1 MANDRLTEF
10 RRRINIDPRMHITP
24 EGEPYLLTQSLAAW
38 ARGIEHDLER
48 IDILSPYVDF
58 EIDDPITPLEE
69 TCWRLDSA
77 VDKLTYLTALCVSVA
92 VLETGRTQRGER
104 RLRLRRVR
112 KVRDD
117 LVARLGELGDTCEA
131 AARLCTFLT
140 EWPESRASQLRN
152 AVAHEMAAFGG
163 NLALAPF
170 EQKLVSG
177 SGQES
182 HDVMFLAPADSHLDP
197 AQDARAQWGDL
208 IDSVRQSAAVLE
220 AMLECMESV
229 VAKQGP
235 KVPVFSVTV
244 RIRASGRPVIE

>member
-1 MANDRLTEF
+1 MANDRLAEF
-10 RRRINIDPRMHITP
+10 RRRINIDPRMHTTP
-24 EGEPYLLTQSLAAW
+24 EGESYLLTQSLAAW

-48 IDILSPYVDF
+48 IDILSPCMDF
-58 EIDDPITPLEE
+58 ESDDPITPLEE

-77 VDKLTYLTALCVSVA
+77 VDKLTYLTALCVSLA
-92 VLETGRTQRGER
+92 VLETGKTKRGEQH
-104 RLRLRRVR
+104 LRLRRVR
-112 KVRDD
+112 EVKAD
-117 LVARLGELGDTCEA
+117 LSARLGELGEDGEA
-131 AARLCTFLT
+131 ACRLRTLLA

-170 EQKLVSG
+170 ERKLVSG
-177 SGQES
+177 SVQES
-182 HDVMFLAPADSHLDP
+182 HEVVFLAPADSQLDP

-229 VAKQGP
+229 VEKQGP
-235 KVPVFSVTV
+235 KVPVFPVTV
-244 RIRASGRPVIE
+244 RIRASGRAVIE